1 MKTKQTLIA
10 ALAGLTIPI
19 AATANVARVGYAYA
33 QIYQANSTVTLA
45 NVSRNDGVNESQLVG
60 LKCIFPSN
68 DSGAKVKVLITTDAG
83 TTNEKD
89 LSITV
94 DPTYFQQESTGAG
107 QFLSDWVPLHV
118 LFFHTLLVNLNNT
131 NLGTATINCWASYWT
146 SVIPE

>member
-19 AATANVARVGYAYA
+19 AAMANAAQVGYAYA

-45 NVSRNDGVNESQLVG
+45 NVSRNEGVPDSQLVG

-68 DSGAKVKVLITTDAG
+68 DSGAEVKVVITTDAG
-83 TTNEKD
+83 TGQEED

-94 DPTYFQQESTGAG
+94 DPTYFQQESNGAG

-118 LFFHTLLVNLNNT
+118 HFYHTLLVKLNNT
-131 NLGTATINCWASYWT
+131 NLGTATINCWVSYWT
-146 SVIPE
+146 AVIPE